1 MKLLKRITTSLF
13 AISILGLIF
22 AIMYSGVI
30 LEITNNSQATIKDV
44 SINYG
49 RGTYFL
55 PEIKNGETVKNR
67 IGKIGEGANF
77 EITWKYG
84 ESNVGNVTYN
94 VYFTDMLSPTRI
106 SIIFPDE
113 KSALLEYR
121 GRAYKPYVKSGT

>member
-1 MKLLKRITTSLF
+1 MKLFMRIIKSLF

-30 LEITNNSQATIKDV
+30 LEITNNSQATIKDI

-49 RGTYFL
+49 RGTYLL
-55 PEIKNGETVKNR
+55 PEIKSGETVKNR

-77 EITWKYG
+77 EITWKYA
-84 ESNVGNVTYN
+84 ENIVGSVTYN
-94 VYFTDMLSPTRI
+94 VYFTDMLSPPRI